1 MATFHQNLVQSF
13 LNFKNKYM
21 RQYDTYED
29 AVDDIDNIPEGG
41 IFYTNDNASV
51 QDIIDGM
58 TALHFAGSQVGAG
71 TKNFTFNTEAQK
83 RMLCITKKS
92 GVIVESKEIPVDVLS
107 TGDVIPLG
115 QTAPIIGTDNINSRE
130 TLWTDGVNKQL
141 EFEND
146 EYGGLN
152 YGGYKTVETSPKN
165 IKGAD
170 RYIGLA
176 ADISKT
182 TGASLTYNG
191 NNSFTITVTD
201 STLSVYVYVDML
213 VLGGSASGRNVS
225 FDAAGTSLE
234 STDVE
239 GAIKEVNAEL
249 IEVNSYLTTEK
260 VVGKWIDGITDVFEQ
275 SLVTNNVTIASSGF
289 TVLDNIHTTANTKL
303 INVDGAA
310 EVLSNNVQVQVPIN
324 NTNGYVRLESTGLGI
339 WNLGSY
345 GTNFT
350 NIIIT
355 LRYIKK

>member
-1 MATFHQNLVQSF
+1 MSTFHQNLVQSF

-41 IFYTNDNASV
+41 IFYTNDNSSV

-58 TALHFAGSQVGAG
+58 TALHLAGSQVGAG

-92 GVIVESKEIPVDVLS
+92 GVIVESKEIPTDVLS
-107 TGDVIPLG
+107 TGDVVPLG

-239 GAIKEVNAEL
+239 GAIKEVNADLTEL
-249 IEVNSYLTTEK
+249 ERRISMPILNYANPLHTFSANNLSYTTTKECWLMGSLYQGTGGDATLT
-260 VVGKWIDGITDVFEQ
+260 IDGTTVALSRIANVAMASASVG
-275 SLVTNNVTIASSGF
+275 SLLGA
-289 TVLDNIHTTANTKL
+289 IHLKA
-303 INVDGAA
+303 
-310 EVLSNNVQVQVPIN
+310 
-324 NTNGYVRLESTGLGI
+324 
-339 WNLGSY
+339 GS
-345 GTNFT
+345 
-350 NIIIT
+350 IIT
-355 LRYIKK
+355 VNHAQEFLHVYEEI